1 MAAIEQE
8 LDERID
14 NASLSCPAMS
24 CSLVD
29 TRFKNPK
36 RRHFVSLCLARKT
49 PFRAA
54 IVLHISFR
62 RHDIRYGRP
71 LFGEPKSLMAHV
83 HRKTPGNFC
92 RCSLP
97 PGEPILRHP
106 TCPPWSSNNS
116 PRCSMS
122 EEEIP
127 LSQHDQLAMAIAQGK
142 SMFSN
147 FEYRMAELEEEV
159 RVRNGNAARPG

>member
-1 MAAIEQE
+1 M
-8 LDERID
+8 
-14 NASLSCPAMS
+14 
-24 CSLVD
+24 
-29 TRFKNPK
+29 
-36 RRHFVSLCLARKT
+36 

-62 RHDIRYGRP
+62 RHDIRYGMA

-97 PGEPILRHP
+97 PGEPFLRHP
-106 TCPPWSSNNS
+106 TCRPWSSNNS

-122 EEEIP
+122 EDEIP
-127 LSQHDQLAMAIAQGK
+127 FLQDQIAVSK
-142 SMFSN
+142 FSN

-159 RVRNGNAARPG
+159 RVR